1 MTDDPNKNITTKFE
15 EIGIEVIGFKFS
27 FWDLELR
34 TKRVAHIIGSSV
46 INFITIGLYR
56 VRSML
61 ATNS

>member
-34 TKRVAHIIGSSV
+34 TKRVAHIIGDCLLEKRVVLLHSHV
-46 INFITIGLYR
+46 IIHC
-56 VRSML
+56 
-61 ATNS
+61 